1 MLVQLDPSAAPC
13 PDEPGRWSDE
23 LRPGLCVEPWHDP
36 VIDEVGHDPRST
48 YVETFWLPVLGP
60 TTIIHVQYAAKM
72 IPSCP
77 PWSCH
82 LVHSRRVREK
92 S

>member
-13 PDEPGRWSDE
+13 PDEPGHWSDE

-60 TTIIHVQYAAKM
+60 TTITHVQ
-72 IPSCP
+72 
-77 PWSCH
+77 
-82 LVHSRRVREK
+82 
-92 S
+92 